1 MAVEKLITLELRE
14 WEAMEARQKMLKSIV
29 DERTIVKMT
38 KWNDHNGFDEVS
50 YVTVDKDEL
59 DKVLQDRVIQLEARE
74 ANYVKQIDE
83 YIKHHKT
90 MEHKIDTLERH
101 KRMSEHAEDHYRV
114 LRGKYDLL
122 KRELAEY
129 KDNRVTGFRR
139 FLPPFLRR

>member
-1 MAVEKLITLELRE
+1 MAAEKLITLELRE

-50 YVTVDKDEL
+50 YVVVDKDEL
-59 DKVLQDRVIQLEARE
+59 DKILQDRVIQLEARE

-83 YIKHHKT
+83 WNEQYKRDR
-90 MEHKIDTLERH
+90 MKIDTLERH
-101 KRMSEHAEDHYRV
+101 KRMSERAHNEYLILGER
-114 LRGKYDLL
+114 YDKI
-122 KRELAEY
+122 KRELDELRT
-129 KDNRVTGFRR
+129 NRVTGFRR